1 MACSTDF
8 LGVALAGGESITIS
22 IDSGSAIVYGAG
34 ATADN
39 ITQDPSLQVARRA
52 P

>member
-22 IDSGSAIVYGAG
+22 IDSGSAIVYGA
-34 ATADN
+34 TADN